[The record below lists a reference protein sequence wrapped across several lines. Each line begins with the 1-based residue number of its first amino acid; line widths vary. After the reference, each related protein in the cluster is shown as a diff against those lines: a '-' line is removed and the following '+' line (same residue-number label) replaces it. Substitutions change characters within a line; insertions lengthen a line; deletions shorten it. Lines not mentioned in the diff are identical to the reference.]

1 MFYREALQIQ
11 AKLFVFLV
19 DWIRTWNKYEGIL
32 SPCSI
37 PTVNSFPL
45 SPQIINLHKFQVN
58 QSPISTLFFLPN
70 FFHFLLFSLPV
81 YIPQWPCFFFF
92 LFFFFFFCGNC
103 MELMF
108 WLISCYI
115 WWGFWLFVELLCIAF
130 QKIKWNQ
137 SSFIIFFFYV
147 GMGLKGT
154 EWKSFQVVILVRL
167 I

>member
-81 YIPQWPCFFFF
+81 YISQWPCFFFF
-92 LFFFFFFCGNC
+92 FFFLFFLWKLYGAYVLINF
-103 MELMF
+103 MLYLMRF
-108 WLISCYI
+108 LVVCW
-115 WWGFWLFVELLCIAF
+115 
-130 QKIKWNQ
+130 
-137 SSFIIFFFYV
+137 IIMHCFP
-147 GMGLKGT
+147 KN
-154 EWKSFQVVILVRL
+154 
-167 I
+167 